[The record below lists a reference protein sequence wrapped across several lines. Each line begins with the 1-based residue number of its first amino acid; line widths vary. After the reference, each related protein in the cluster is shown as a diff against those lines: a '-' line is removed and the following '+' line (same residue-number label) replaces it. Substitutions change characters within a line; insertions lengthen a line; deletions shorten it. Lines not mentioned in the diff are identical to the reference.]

1 MGEHLG
7 WTGIAW
13 MQCWQVT
20 ALIALVWVVTRLV
33 ARNRPHLA
41 CALWLIVL
49 CKCVTPPLWS
59 SPSGIFCWMQR
70 MERPLESSPAH
81 GGPSR
86 LAPMGTLVPD
96 DEGHDAVVVQI
107 PPSRQPSAEFQ
118 RAEATDKNLVLQAQ
132 STGPARSVFS
142 GSACARWL
150 GAAWILGSL
159 GYAGLT
165 YLRWRSCWR
174 KIHSAG
180 EVRHP
185 ALAQLLEDLRQRL
198 GLRRSVRLLVTRAC
212 IGPAVVGL
220 WRPLVILP
228 WDLVRNKSLAE
239 LEPLLAHELLHI
251 RRGDLWVGLL
261 QTLAQIVWW
270 FHPLVRM
277 ASRVLSRETER
288 CCDEA
293 VIAYLACEPAVYAR
307 GLIEVLA
314 LKKQLQPVPACP
326 GVRPVEVTSQR
337 LERIMRLRQGCR
349 KLTPWWCWLAM
360 FLLAAAVLPGA
371 ALVVGAKER
380 SKKPSRRPEP
390 RMAPSPFSAEPVI
403 ARSSSAESADT
414 AARPGPALAI
424 EVRIVSG
431 AEKLMDA
438 LPVKWSVID
447 AAVDVPAIEPLT
459 QNESGNFDATKKEVR
474 SRVESVVEK
483 SHPAVYAILEEGMVA
498 PLLLQIQED
507 RRANILQAP
516 KITLDNGQS
525 SRIESLSKRPFVVAV
540 RPVGADAHEPRI
552 RVVEVGWKLQLR
564 PRLEPNRSL
573 ELDFGMTLSDLR
585 NVETFDLPSDRPQK
599 TTVQVPEIAT
609 TRIASSVRMKLDQ
622 TLVIR
627 MIPSGE
633 DKSQPQWMLVKV
645 RQVSDAPERSI
656 TSKEAAADAYA
667 EARAITDS
675 ALAQD
680 SKETPINAT
689 EIPGWRLRFFPR
701 DGSPWSIRSQA
712 SPSGLGT
719 ECQIKG
725 GVRLEALTRDRG
737 PSSQTILAEAD
748 ELQYSSDTGML
759 RLSGDVQF
767 RDGRSVLRCQG
778 IAMKFRKPRADAADP
793 EAEKGAATVEFAFD
807 HVQTLEF
814 VKPAGSAKTD
824 DEKVSKRQEWDAR
837 PADQDVLDPQSPEPL
852 IDKVYPVADLV
863 IPMAAEPIIVSLD
876 GKPAKNSP
884 PPHLN
889 PDFEALVNLVT
900 TTIHPDSWESV
911 GGQGS
916 ISCSENTLSL
926 VVTQRPEIHE
936 RLAEIFEQLRRIQD
950 VQILYKLQQVQID
963 QESFECWASERGGD
977 LLDLAKFKV
986 TSAVLSSQDALKYRD
1001 RVKSKTIRDFPRL
1014 TVFNGQQVELCNSQP
1029 DGLRLVPGLQLLG
1042 VIAAD
1047 IQSFRIRI
1055 GAGTGDGKFRQA
1067 TASQL
1072 VSVRHG
1078 SSLLIDLAEE
1088 SWGSDRGEVLAVE
1101 KSPIATPP
1109 IKQEKTAT
1117 RTFYLLTP
1125 QIMMTTEKASPPA
1138 LSPRK

>member
-20 ALIALVWVVTRLV
+20 ALIALVWVMTRLV

-59 SPSGIFCWMQR
+59 SPSGVFCWLQR
-70 MERPLESSPAH
+70 TERALESSPVRD
-81 GGPSR
+81 GTSD
-86 LAPMGTLVPD
+86 LALITPRIPAA
-96 DEGHDAVVVQI
+96 EGDDAVVVQM
-107 PPSRQPSAEFQ
+107 PQSRQPSAEFPFA
-118 RAEATDKNLVLQAQ
+118 AEADKSQILQTQ
-132 STGPARSVFS
+132 SLQPASSVFS
-142 GSACARWL
+142 ATAWPTWL

-159 GYAGLT
+159 GYAGVT

-174 KIHSAG
+174 KIRLAG
-180 EVRHP
+180 EVSHP
-185 ALAQLLEDLRQRL
+185 AVAGLLEDLRQQL
-198 GLRRSVRLLVTRAC
+198 GLRRSVRLLITRAC

-293 VIAYLACEPAVYAR
+293 VIAHLACEPAVYAR

-337 LERIMRLRQGCR
+337 LERIMKLRQGCR
-349 KLTPWWCWLAM
+349 KQTPWWCWLAM

-380 SKKPSRRPEP
+380 TKKPSRRSEP
-390 RMAPSPFSAEPVI
+390 RVSEPYSAEPGS
-403 ARSSSAESADT
+403 ARSRSAESADT
-414 AARPGPALAI
+414 APQPGSEIAI

-447 AAVDVPAIEPLT
+447 AAVDVPAIEPLA
-459 QNESGNFDATKKEVR
+459 QNESGSFDATKKEVR

-483 SHPAVYAILEEGMVA
+483 SHPAVYAVLEEGAVA
-498 PLLLQIQED
+498 PLLNEIQAD
-507 RRANILQAP
+507 PRANILQAP

-525 SRIESLSKRPFVVAV
+525 SRIESLMKRPFVVAV

-564 PRLEPNRSL
+564 PRLERNRSL
-573 ELDFGMTLSDLR
+573 ELDFGLTLSEVR

-609 TRIASSVRMKLDQ
+609 TRIAASVPMKHYQ

-645 RQVSDAPERSI
+645 RQVLQVLDASVRSDK
-656 TSKEAAADAYA
+656 SKEAGADPYT
-667 EARAITDS
+667 EANAISDA

-680 SKETPINAT
+680 RKETPISAT

-701 DGSPWSIRSQA
+701 DGAPWSARSQA
-712 SPSGLGT
+712 SSSGQET
-719 ECQIKG
+719 EIKG
-725 GVRLEALTRDRG
+725 GVRLEAMTKERG

-748 ELQYSSDTGML
+748 ELRYSSDTGML
-759 RLSGDVQF
+759 RLSGDVHF
-767 RDGRSVLRCQG
+767 RDDRSVLRCQG
-778 IAMKFRKPRADAADP
+778 LAMHFRKPKADAAASQ
-793 EAEKGAATVEFAFD
+793 AETNAATVEFAFD
-807 HVQTLEF
+807 GVQTLEY

-824 DEKVSKRQEWDAR
+824 DEKAPNRLEWDAR
-837 PADQDVLDPQSPEPL
+837 PAGQGTLNLLSPEPL
-852 IDKVYPVADLV
+852 IEKVYPVADLV
-863 IPMAAEPIIVSLD
+863 IPMTSEPIIVSLG

-884 PPHLN
+884 PPRLK
-889 PDFEALVNLVT
+889 PDFEALVNLVI

-926 VVTQRPEIHE
+926 IVAQRPEIHE

-950 VQILYKLQQVQID
+950 VQILYRLQLVQID
-963 QESFECWASERGGD
+963 QESFERWASERGGD
-977 LLDLAKFKV
+977 LLDLAKFKA
-986 TSAVLSSQDALKYRD
+986 TSAVLSSKDALKFRD
-1001 RVKSKTIRDFPRL
+1001 HVKSKTTRDFPRL
-1014 TVFNGQQVELCNSQP
+1014 TVFNGQQVELCNPQP
-1029 DGLRLVPGLQLLG
+1029 DGVRLVPGLQLLG

-1047 IQSFRIRI
+1047 IQSFRISI
-1055 GAGTGDGKFRQA
+1055 GAGTGDGKFRPA
-1067 TASQL
+1067 TSTQPL
-1072 VSVRHG
+1072 TVRHG
-1078 SSLLIDLAEE
+1078 SSLLIDVAEE
-1088 SWGSDRGEVLAVE
+1088 SWGS
-1101 KSPIATPP
+1101 
-1109 IKQEKTAT
+1109 QEKEAPAVVADISVPRLKSETPAT

-1125 QIMMTTEKASPPA
+1125 RMMMNSEKAQSRA